1 MQDLNDITQ
10 SGQAN
15 IIRGISL
22 MTKDMRFV
30 GLFTIIY
37 GVINSL
43 TIIGAFIGVPLIF
56 MGIRI
61 REAAD
66 HYDYFNASGD
76 MNALQNAIDKQYKY
90 FNIQKIL
97 VIVSLFFI
105 ALYIIVII
113 GFISI
118 GVFNQPDE
126 IFSMLN

>member
-43 TIIGAFIGVPLIF
+43 TIIGAIIGVPLIF

-66 HYDYFNASGD
+66 HYDYFNSSGD

-105 ALYIIVII
+105 ALYIIAII
-113 GFISI
+113 AFVSV
-118 GVFNQPDE
+118 GVFNQPHE